1 MRGPLLPQ
9 HPHMSAGTL
18 LQVRQVGMLEAGP
31 DACLPTAVVDLD
43 HGLEAHL
50 LRGNERVL
58 LLHRAVRLMAQL
70 GRPLDEVLAMGR
82 AVARRRDPA
91 PELDKLERA
100 ARGETETRP

>member
-1 MRGPLLPQ
+1 
-9 HPHMSAGTL
+9 
-18 LQVRQVGMLEAGP
+18 MLEAGP
-31 DACLPTAVVDLD
+31 DACLPPAVVALV

-58 LLHRAVRLMAQL
+58 LLHRAVRMLAQL
-70 GRPLDEVLAMGR
+70 GRPLDEVLAAGR
-82 AVARRRDPA
+82 AARLRDPA